1 MAKIIGRVTLE
12 EKTEIMDL
20 YKKKIALESLVKI
33 IDNNEELLQRLII
46 DYGNIILSYNDWW
59 GDKAKKYK
67 WEGSNWLIDFATNEI
82 STSN

>member
-59 GDKAKKYK
+59 VIKLRNINGKVPI
-67 WEGSNWLIDFATNEI
+67 G
-82 STSN
+82 